1 MSKLLEFY
9 EITCDGAEEKATIE
23 EIKELMEV
31 GAADFE
37 SLKDKE
43 MMLAEKIKSTF
54 LLLDKVISIFS
65 QTKFKQVS
73 SVCATKIQ
81 KKSCNI
87 FFKIQYHF
95 ILCFIV
101 TDNFKYLY

>member
-1 MSKLLEFY
+1 MADTKEMESKKIEGSLTSIQSTMSKLLEFY

-37 SLKDKE
+37 TLKDKE

-54 LLLDKVISIFS
+54 LLLDKTAPLDS
-65 QTKFKQVS
+65 
-73 SVCATKIQ
+73 
-81 KKSCNI
+81 KSN
-87 FFKIQYHF
+87 
-95 ILCFIV
+95 
-101 TDNFKYLY
+101 